1 MPQSRNTLKEAPSG
15 MHQKMGKMC
24 CMSNEQKEQ
33 HIRSMQEHMLTMH
46 DLSNQILAE
55 QDPTKKESLK
65 KQQLELMKAH
75 HEQMIAHRKHKK
87 H

>member
-33 HIRSMQEHMLTMH
+33 HIRSMQEHMLKMH
-46 DLSNQILAE
+46 DLSNQILTE
-55 QDPTKKESLK
+55 QDPTKK
-65 KQQLELMKAH
+65 
-75 HEQMIAHRKHKK
+75 
-87 H
+87 